1 MRSAEIRLLLPEV
14 LQRCCIPESPLDA
27 LIGVMEAMHA
37 PSEAVLT
44 DLGSVV
50 DPHRT
55 PDRFVGM
62 LADWLDLG
70 GLGRIE
76 TGRMRQLVAAA
87 AELNRRRGTAAGL
100 RQLLVIATGL
110 TDIAVQSPGSD
121 ASGAPL
127 PFHVNV
133 LLPTT
138 ASQESL
144 ALVTAI
150 VQREKPAHV
159 TADVLIQQDLV
170 AAGDPAAGADPAAR
184 AVMAAAHDSAA
195 VADPAARAVMAAVRD
210 PAAEDSVRLP
220 AVGTP

>member
-14 LQRCCIPESPLDA
+14 LQRCCIPESPMDA
-27 LIGVMEAMHA
+27 LIGVMAAMHA

-44 DLGSVV
+44 DLGSFV

-87 AELNRRRGTAAGL
+87 ADLNRRRGTAAGL

-110 TDIAVQSPGSD
+110 TDITVQSPGSD
-121 ASGAPL
+121 ASGAPR

-133 LLPTT
+133 LLPPT

-159 TADVLIQQDLV
+159 TADVLIRQDCT
-170 AAGDPAAGADPAAR
+170 APGDP
-184 AVMAAAHDSAA
+184 AA
-195 VADPAARAVMAAVRD
+195 VADPAA
-210 PAAEDSVRLP
+210 EEKVRLP
-220 AVGTP
+220 TVDTP